1 VTASAAISVGTIAVI
16 MVILGDNLT
25 LQVANENTIIASG
38 IIAIAIGII
47 GLISYFHSPI
57 ESTKIIKRILVR
69 AKMIEAEINS
79 KGDIRRDYFMERIMH
94 NISIVIEKLVVLEN
108 LLRNYIDKC
117 QPQDWQN
124 IRHIADRSSK
134 EIEELE
140 QEVILDFAHIV
151 DLVRNR
157 KLVDSSRK
165 NNLYYSRH
173 LCHEILQINP
183 KYDDSFLREVRLRLR
198 AQIADL
204 DDILV
209 LLEKEREN

>member
-1 VTASAAISVGTIAVI
+1 VTASAALSVGTTAVI

-38 IIAIAIGII
+38 ITGIAIGII
-47 GLISYFHSPI
+47 GLISYFHSPTK
-57 ESTKIIKRILVR
+57 STIMIKRILVR
-69 AKMIEAEINS
+69 AKMIEAEVNS
-79 KGDIRRDYFMERIMH
+79 KGDIRRDYFLDRIMH

-140 QEVILDFAHIV
+140 QEVVLDFAHIV

-157 KLVDSSRK
+157 KLVDRSRK
-165 NNLYYSRH
+165 NNLYYSRY

-183 KYDDSFLREVRLRLR
+183 KYDDSFLREVRVRLR

-209 LLEKEREN
+209 FLEKEREN